1 MRELSAAIG
10 LASILALGC
19 AHGQDLKA
27 AQACTGLSDDASRL
41 SCYDAAFGAAK
52 SPTAQQPGA
61 AKSPTAQQPGVRK
74 TDTEAKFG
82 DNGQIHPDRKADLP
96 KSLNAQ
102 VQQVTP
108 LSTGLYRLTLDNG
121 QVWRTTQADW
131 ALEFKANDTITITRM
146 VLGGYEI
153 SLAGKNRTVSAKRIN

>member
-41 SCYDAAFGAAK
+41 SCYDAAFGV
-52 SPTAQQPGA
+52 

-74 TDTEAKFG
+74 TDAEAKFG
-82 DNGQIHPDRKADLP
+82 DNGQIHSNRKADLP
-96 KSLNAQ
+96 KNLNAQ
-102 VQQVTP
+102 VEQVTP
-108 LSTGLYRLTLDNG
+108 LPTGLYRLTLDNG

-131 ALEFKANDTITITRM
+131 ALVFKANDTITITRM

-153 SLAGKNRTVSAKRIN
+153 SLAGKNRTVSARRIN